1 MNLKALIEKRNAI
14 VEEMNEM
21 FKTAETEVRALT
33 EDEQAKFE
41 AKTAELKAL
50 DKTIEGAKDMRAMD
64 AMDVPAEERKAV
76 EKDEKVEDVE
86 VRDFETFLREQR
98 ADTVNMA
105 KGDNGAVIPTTIA
118 NRIIDTVKQIAPIYA
133 LTTKFNVKGK
143 LQFPVAKGA
152 ITTGYQE
159 EFTAITSS
167 TVGFG
172 TVELDGYLIGALS
185 KVSLSL
191 VNNAQFDIVSYVV
204 NKIAQSIAEFL
215 EKELIKGS
223 TVGKIQGITAKAY
236 ENNGVKKVESYKEGF
251 ISTDDLIEAQGELKM
266 NVQDGCQWLMNQG
279 MLNEVRKLKDNNG
292 QYVLNPDLRTGFGFQ
307 LLGKPVMLSDEMP
320 DDTIVYG
327 DWSAMYVNIHEDVNI
342 RPLNE
347 KYADEHAVGFV
358 AWAEIDAK
366 LCELDKFTKLVKK
379 QASSAGGET
388 AQKAR
393 AKKAVAE

>member
-50 DKTIEGAKDMRAMD
+50 DKTIESAKDVRSLG
-64 AMDVPAEERKAV
+64 AMDVPVEERKAV

-86 VRDFETFLREQR
+86 ARAFETYLREQR
-98 ADTVNMA
+98 DGEMV
-105 KGDNGAVIPTTIA
+105 KGANGAVIPTTIA

-143 LQFPVAKGA
+143 LQFPVAQGS
-152 ITTGYQE
+152 ITTAYQD
-159 EFTAITSS
+159 EFTDIASS
-167 TVGFG
+167 AVTFKN
-172 TVELDGYLIGALS
+172 VELDGHLIGALS
-185 KVSLSL
+185 KVSVSL
-191 VNNAQFDIVSYVV
+191 INNSQFDIVSYVV

-223 TVGKIQGITAKAY
+223 TKIKGITDTTY
-236 ENNGVKKVESYKEGF
+236 EGKGVTKVTSFTKGV
-251 ISTDDLIEAQGELKM
+251 ISADDLIETQGELKL

-292 QYVLNPDLRTGFGFQ
+292 QYILNPDFRTGFGFM
-307 LLGKPVMLSDEMP
+307 LLGKPVMVSDEMP
-320 DDTIVYG
+320 ADTIIYG
-327 DWSAMYVNIHEDVNI
+327 DWSAMYVNIHEDINI
-342 RPLNE
+342 RQLNE
-347 KYADEHAVGFV
+347 VYATQHGVGFV
-358 AWAEIDAK
+358 AWAELDAK
-366 LCELDKFTKLVKK
+366 LCETDKFTKLVKK
-379 QASSAGGET
+379 TTDDTSEM
-388 AQKAR
+388 KATR
-393 AKKAVAE
+393 SKKAVEE